1 MSNIFRMFAT
11 QYKKYIIMA
20 TVYKLEI
27 VSDWVNYPEKDLK
40 KLIQEKLDFNKD
52 SLRVTKLVKQ

>member
-1 MSNIFRMFAT
+1 
-11 QYKKYIIMA
+11 MA

-52 SLRVTKLVKQ
+52 SLRVTKLIKQ